1 MCCEKQ
7 GMCCFDIASAA
18 SQDVRC
24 VLQNLASWLLKQG
37 YPHVNGLQPTALG
50 NTLGFEVQ
58 TGEFVQ
64 VLHTSGCHW
73 LTISTIGCKAGHV
86 NVYDSL
92 LSVDVSL
99 RTKEEIATILFSKAT
114 HIFLHF
120 QAVQIQRG
128 TSDRGLFALAFATS
142 LCHGED
148 PVQIN
153 YVQHKMRSHLLRCLE
168 DRTIAPFPRG
178 SRKRRRIG
186 PRAEVT
192 VELHCFCRLPES
204 GKMIQCDLCQQWF
217 HFLCINLPETVNNS
231 PWFCDYCD
239 TCT

>member
-1 MCCEKQ
+1 MDKECLNQ
-7 GMCCFDIASAA
+7 GCWINDNIIKVG
-18 SQDVRC
+18 Q
-24 VLQNLASWLLKQG
+24 QLLKQA
-37 YPHVNGLQPTALG
+37 YPHVNGLQPAALG

-73 LTISTIGCKAGHV
+73 LTIYTIGCKAGHV

-92 LSVDVSL
+92 SIVDVSL
-99 RTKEEIATILFSKAT
+99 CTKEEIATILFSKAS

-128 TSDRGLFALAFATS
+128 TSDCGLFSLAFATS

-153 YVQHKMRSHLLRCLE
+153 YVQHKMRSHLQRCLE
-168 DRTIAPFPRG
+168 DRAITPFLRG
-178 SRKRRRIG
+178 SRKRRIG
-186 PRAEVT
+186 PRAEVA
-192 VELHCFCRLPES
+192 VELYCFCRLLES
-204 GKMIQCDLCQQWF
+204 GK
-217 HFLCINLPETVNNS
+217 
-231 PWFCDYCD
+231 
-239 TCT
+239 